1 MNVTFLQLKTV
12 FEKILLTRGVT
23 PQRASDCATMFA
35 QTTEAGVFSHG
46 INRFPRFIQ
55 QIDNGDVLVNAEAK
69 PVAQLGAIEQWD
81 AGRAIGN
88 LTAKL
93 MMDRAMALAND
104 FGIGLI
110 AVRNANHWMC
120 GGSYGRQAAEA
131 GYIGICW
138 TNSIAV
144 MPPWG
149 STECRIGTNPL
160 IIAIPD
166 DPVTMI
172 DMSMSM
178 FSYGKLEV
186 TRLAGQQLPVDGGF
200 DDDGQL
206 TRDPAVIEKN
216 RRILPMGY
224 WKGSGLSI
232 VLDMMATLLAD
243 GASVAEVTQD
253 NSDEYGVSQI
263 FLAIQ
268 PDKLI
273 DLPTREAKLE
283 RIKQFI
289 VDAERADAGVAIR
302 LPGHEY
308 RSIIAKHR
316 AQGIE
321 VDDKVWQKIQQLT
334 ETQL

>member
-12 FEKILLTRGVT
+12 FEKILLTRGIP

-46 INRFPRFIQ
+46 INRFPRFVQ
-55 QIDNGDVLVNAEAK
+55 QIDNGDVIVNAEAR
-69 PVAQLGAIEQWD
+69 PVTRLGAIEQWD

-88 LTAKL
+88 LTAKS
-93 MMDRAMALAND
+93 MMYRAMTLADD
-104 FGIGLI
+104 FGIGLV
-110 AVRNANHWMC
+110 ALRNANHWMC

-138 TNSIAV
+138 TNSVAV

-149 STECRIGTNPL
+149 ATECRIGTNPL

-166 DPVTMI
+166 NPVTMI

-186 TRLAGQQLPVDGGF
+186 NRLAGRPLPVDGGF
-200 DDDGQL
+200 DNNGQL
-206 TRDPAVIEKN
+206 TRDPAVIEEN

-232 VLDMMATLLAD
+232 VLDMLATLLAD

-273 DLPTREAKLE
+273 DLPTREEKLT

-289 VDAERADAGVAIR
+289 LEAERAEAGVAVR

-308 RSIIAKHR
+308 QSIIAKHR
-316 AQGIE
+316 AHGIE
-321 VDDKVWQKIQQLT
+321 VDDKVWQKVQQLA
-334 ETQL
+334 ETPQ